1 MNSTTL
7 RDHQFKNVSFQ
18 LSEMKHHY
26 GSQLHLLSDPY
37 LLSLLAKLC
46 SSETTQPVIN
56 ELIHSIYTS
65 LLNTVIAKE
74 FPTSLTRVPTR
85 MNTYHPQEAY
95 YEGPVINSEI
105 PVVCV
110 NLARAGTYPSHLCYT
125 QMNYLMN
132 PAKVRQ
138 DHISIARRTNQQD
151 QVTGSHVSGHKIGEE
166 WRG

>member
-65 LLNTVIAKE
+65 LLNTSDKNRRVRK
-74 FPTSLTRVPTR
+74 PTQSV
-85 MNTYHPQEAY
+85 Y
-95 YEGPVINSEI
+95 
-105 PVVCV
+105 
-110 NLARAGTYPSHLCYT
+110 
-125 QMNYLMN
+125 
-132 PAKVRQ
+132 
-138 DHISIARRTNQQD
+138 ISFCRYSN
-151 QVTGSHVSGHKIGEE
+151 
-166 WRG
+166 